1 MDDVKDAGA
10 RVNEDEDDK
19 DSIEKFNDEIALPV
33 YNERDRTMGTGP
45 FRN

>member
-1 MDDVKDAGA
+1 MDDVRDVGA
-10 RVNEDEDDK
+10 LVTEEDDDK
-19 DSIEKFNDEIALPV
+19 DSIERFNDKIALPV